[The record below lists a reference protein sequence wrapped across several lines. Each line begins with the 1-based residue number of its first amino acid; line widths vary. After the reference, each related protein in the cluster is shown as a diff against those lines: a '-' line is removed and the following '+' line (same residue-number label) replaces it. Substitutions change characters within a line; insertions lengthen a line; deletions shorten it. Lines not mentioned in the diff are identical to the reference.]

1 MAKNL
6 KGISLKGLNA
16 TQKRQMNTHK
26 VHHTKAHLRSMAVA
40 MRAGKTFKQSHTI
53 AMRKVGK

>member
-6 KGISLKGLNA
+6 KGISLKGLSA

-26 VHHTKAHLRSMAVA
+26 VHHTKAHLRSMAA
-40 MRAGKTFKQSHTI
+40 
-53 AMRKVGK
+53 AMRKG

>member
-6 KGISLKGLNA
+6 KGINLKGLTA
-16 TQKRQMNTHK
+16 SQKRQMSRHK
-26 VHHTKAHLRSMAVA
+26 VHHTKAHLRSMATS
-40 MRAGKTFKQSHTI
+40 MRAGKTFKQSHNL

>member
-26 VHHTKAHLRSMAVA
+26 VHHTKAHLRSMAAA
-40 MRAGKTFKQSHTI
+40 MRAGKTFNQSLTI

>member
-6 KGISLKGLNA
+6 KGISLKGL
-16 TQKRQMNTHK
+16 TSIQKKQMSKHK
-26 VHHTKAHLRSMAVA
+26 THHTKSHLRSMAVA
-40 MRAGKTFKQSHTI
+40 MRKGKTFSQSHNI